1 MILEPFETHGRKK
14 HSKFEIGW
22 DPLWKTSY
30 LQYQSFLEEWPSIS
44 IFPTRQRSSVPSA
57 SSTRRWVHSALWACH
72 DVTIV
77 QLQTGASKQ
86 LKPRVLKSDT
96 LQGESGESD
105 SFSMSNLKW
114 HFFRV
119 SHAVSWWEWW
129 IDAFSRK
136 SNTAPGVRFAIYSI
150 PVGQEDGHCA
160 SRFVDPI
167 VGIYGKTAQDV
178 SRVPKKCWRF
188 LPSTIG
194 VAQNIRQFWGTI
206 CVKLP
211 KDFGSW
217 WIESPSHHLQIR
229 LLLGTKSLP
238 PGFENFGRYA
248 RYVCVCVKRFANWRL
263 KDWGYLRTSINHEK
277 PLQCAQKTWIFHLK
291 LNSFQSQIFGF
302 QGAKKKKNNCGPE
315 AMDWPTRCQLV
326 IRDAVK
332 GIP

>member
-248 RYVCVCVKRFANWRL
+248 RYVCVCVCETFRKLASERL
-263 KDWGYLRTSINHEK
+263 GVSSYQHKSWKTTPMCPENMDFPSEIELFSITDFRVPRRE
-277 PLQCAQKTWIFHLK
+277 
-291 LNSFQSQIFGF
+291 
-302 QGAKKKKNNCGPE
+302 KKKKQL
-315 AMDWPTRCQLV
+315 WPRGDGLTNTMSTGHSGCS
-326 IRDAVK
+326 
-332 GIP
+332 